1 MICDVPANNQD
12 AATSQ
17 QHTQQQRDYSVLHSQ
32 HQRLHGQSLVE
43 LALALPVL
51 LLLILGG
58 IAALQFA
65 MTRYTVAQAVRA
77 SVHQAALLGNDNA
90 ASRTQVE
97 TIAKSVLSGG
107 FGTDPANLQSLTVTC
122 PLSCKRYQPI
132 AVTLRY
138 VDQAWVPIGPFNTI
152 RVEMSATRASEQDA
166 GETGFGGCPP
176 GIPGCP

>member
-1 MICDVPANNQD
+1 MIWVVPADKQD
-12 AATSQ
+12 MTNLQ
-17 QHTQQQRDYSVLHSQ
+17 QHCWQQSFRSQ
-32 HQRLHGQSLVE
+32 HRRHGQSLVE
-43 LALALPVL
+43 LALVLPL
-51 LLLILGG
+51 LLLLTLAG

-65 MTRYTVAQAVRA
+65 MTRYTVAQAIRA

-107 FGTDPANLQSLTVTC
+107 FGTDPNNLQLLTVTC
-122 PLSCKRYQPI
+122 PLGCKRYQPI

-138 VDQAWVPIGPFNTI
+138 VDRVWVPIGPFNTM
-152 RVEMSATRASEQDA
+152 RVVMSATRASEQDA

-176 GIPGCP
+176 GVPGCP